1 MNDLERL
8 IKYGKM
14 DTADAMNRL
23 QGAGIISDNAIFPAD
38 VAAADIPAAVE
49 FILDAILKI

>member
-14 DTADAMNRL
+14 DATDAMNRL
-23 QGAGIISDNAIFPAD
+23 QGAGIISDNAIFPGD
-38 VAAADIPAAVE
+38 VAAADIERACE
-49 FILDAILKI
+49 FLMDEILKI

>member
-8 IKYGKM
+8 IKYGKLN
-14 DTADAMNRL
+14 TADAMNRL
-23 QGAGIISDNAIFPAD
+23 QAAGIISDNAIFPAD

-49 FILDAILKI
+49 FLLDEILKN